1 MVNVQSSA
9 LNIQSTAIR
18 EFGIIKYM
26 SKLNQVKHLRKI
38 ESRINKNLFV
48 ITGIITIIAMA
59 MILMEFFSK
68 GSFFPSNIGIF
79 YLGVLVIYSIHKELL
94 RWLGKRTI
102 ERQGEI
108 FVYTWIILTAF
119 LYVINFIYNGEF
131 NVSSNGIELTTLRD
145 LSVLTLEVLGI
156 FIFTRCLKILKHV
169 LTK

>member
-1 MVNVQSSA
+1 M
-9 LNIQSTAIR
+9 NIQSTAIR